1 MARYNLKELDAGQLE
16 AMWNFLRFHKGK
28 LNPKDIDGLEENL
41 NAIRQ
46 LMVQKTGGQEKYAD
60 AGQLNMNDL
69 GTYTNNVVIC
79 AMEIMLS
86 GGLDILKT
94 HCEAKTNALQNK

>member
-1 MARYNLKELDAGQLE
+1 MKHNLKELDAGQLE
-16 AMWNFLRFHKGK
+16 TMWNFLRFHNGK
-28 LNPKDIDGLEENL
+28 LNIKDIEGLEENL

-46 LMVQKTGGQEKYAD
+46 LMVQKTGGQEQYAD
-60 AGQLNMNDL
+60 ANQLNINNL

-94 HCEAKTNALQNK
+94 HCEVETDALQNE